1 MEANTYK
8 KKTFTFTVS
17 RETIEMLK
25 AVKSSYQVARRKTL
39 TYDQIIQKL
48 IPTGLMHDD
57 DKTFR
62 IFEIASETEEDT
74 SFVNNEDTKD
84 TDNI

>member
-1 MEANTYK
+1 MDNNTNK

-17 RETIEMLK
+17 KETIEMLK

-57 DKTFR
+57 DKTYR
-62 IFEIASETEEDT
+62 IFEIATEQQEEAYEENTRD
-74 SFVNNEDTKD
+74 
-84 TDNI
+84 